1 MHTFG
6 VWVVASALAM
16 GAWLM
21 PTLADAQ
28 AKVKILAVTSPETR
42 GLKAMAVEFTKKTGI
57 QVEFS
62 EQGRL
67 GYFESVITQLVAGTD
82 AFDLAQINSTFVT
95 ELAAAGAIEFW
106 DEHLNNGRLTNLA
119 EYDVKDIP
127 VIYRYNGKI
136 TMIPTDAMSQLLYY
150 RSDLISAP
158 PQTWDEVLATAK
170 KWTKSLN
177 PQSPTPYGNG
187 VTAMPGPE
195 APKVF
200 YPVLWSF
207 GGEVFDSQMNPHL
220 TSPEA
225 IRAAEFYRSLRPV
238 LPPDYNSY
246 NYPKVLDGL
255 RNGTLAMA
263 SVYWNAA
270 YNDIQASN
278 SPHKDAIKV
287 ALVPGVKK
295 ADGTISRRPQTHSWG
310 LVFNKRSPSKEAAW
324 KFLLYATGKEGGR
337 IHGKNGGSPFRT
349 SILQDPAWA
358 SGPYYSLMV
367 QTLAIATP
375 EPQVTFYSKMH
386 EVMNQ
391 MISATL
397 DGKEPIP
404 AVLERTNASLKA
416 LLPPKP

>member
-1 MHTFG
+1 
-6 VWVVASALAM
+6 
-16 GAWLM
+16 
-21 PTLADAQ
+21 
-28 AKVKILAVTSPETR
+28 
-42 GLKAMAVEFTKKTGI
+42 
-57 QVEFS
+57 
-62 EQGRL
+62 
-67 GYFESVITQLVAGTD
+67 
-82 AFDLAQINSTFVT
+82 
-95 ELAAAGAIEFW
+95 
-106 DEHLNNGRLTNLA
+106 
-119 EYDVKDIP
+119 
-127 VIYRYNGKI
+127 
-136 TMIPTDAMSQLLYY
+136 MSQLLYY
-150 RSDLISAP
+150 RSDLIPTP

-170 KWTKSLN
+170 KWTKTIN

-220 TSPEA
+220 TTPEA
-225 IRAAEFYRSLRPV
+225 TRAAEYYRSLRAV

-295 ADGTISRRPQTHSWG
+295 ADGTIARRPQTHSWG
-310 LVFNKRSPSKEAAW
+310 LVLNKRAPSKEAAW

-349 SILQDPAWA
+349 SILQDPTWA

-367 QTLAIATP
+367 QTLAVATP

-391 MISATL
+391 MISGTL

-404 AVLERTNASLKA
+404 SVLERTNASLKA
-416 LLPPKP
+416 LLPPKR

>member
-1 MHTFG
+1 MRKWMVVSLAVMLHTG
-6 VWVVASALAM
+6 IWAMPGVAS
-16 GAWLM
+16 
-21 PTLADAQ
+21 AQ
-28 AKVKILAVTSPETR
+28 AKVKILAMTSPEAR
-42 GLKAMAVEFTKKTGI
+42 GLKAAAAEFTKKTGI
-57 QVEFS
+57 QIEFN

-95 ELAAAGAIEFW
+95 ELAAAGAIDFW
-106 DEHLNNGRLTNLA
+106 DEYLNNPKLTNLA
-119 EYDVKDIP
+119 EYDIKDIP
-127 VIYRYNGKI
+127 VIYRYQGKI

-150 RSDLISAP
+150 RSDLIPTP
-158 PQTWDEVLATAK
+158 PQTWDEVLSMSK

-177 PQSPTPYGNG
+177 AQSPTPYGDG
-187 VTAMPGPE
+187 ITAMPGPE

-207 GGEVFDSQMNPHL
+207 GGEVFDAQMSPHL
-220 TSPEA
+220 TAPEA
-225 IRAAEFYRSLRPV
+225 IKAAEFYRSLRPV
-238 LPPDYNSY
+238 LPPDFSSY

-263 SVYWNAA
+263 STYWNAA

-278 SPHKDAIKV
+278 SPHKDAIKI

-295 ADGTISRRPQTHSWG
+295 ADGTIVRKPQTHSWG
-310 LVFNKRSPSKEAAW
+310 LLINKRAPSKEAAW

-349 SILQDPAWA
+349 SILQDATWA
-358 SGPYYSLMV
+358 TGPYYPLMV

-391 MISATL
+391 MISGIL
-397 DGKEPIP
+397 DNREAIP
-404 AVLERTNASLKA
+404 AIMERTNASLKA
-416 LLPPKP
+416 LVPAKQ

>member
-1 MHTFG
+1 
-6 VWVVASALAM
+6 
-16 GAWLM
+16 
-21 PTLADAQ
+21 
-28 AKVKILAVTSPETR
+28 
-42 GLKAMAVEFTKKTGI
+42 
-57 QVEFS
+57 
-62 EQGRL
+62 
-67 GYFESVITQLVAGTD
+67 
-82 AFDLAQINSTFVT
+82 
-95 ELAAAGAIEFW
+95 
-106 DEHLNNGRLTNLA
+106 
-119 EYDVKDIP
+119 
-127 VIYRYNGKI
+127 
-136 TMIPTDAMSQLLYY
+136 MIPTDAMSQLLYY
-150 RSDLISAP
+150 RSDLIPTP

-220 TSPEA
+220 ATPEA
-225 IRAAEFYRSLRPV
+225 TKAAEYYRSLRQV
-238 LPPDYNSY
+238 LPPDFNSY

-287 ALVPGVKK
+287 ALVPGIKK

-310 LVFNKRSPSKEAAW
+310 LVFNKRSPSKDAAW

-349 SILQDPAWA
+349 SILQDPSWA

-367 QTLAIATP
+367 QTLGIATP

-416 LLPPKP
+416 LLPPKR